1 VSKKQYY
8 YQIMT
13 SEQKIIQECRRK
25 NPRYQ
30 KLLFEQYAA
39 KMLGVC
45 SRYFFDKNEA
55 QDALMEG
62 FVKVFSN
69 IDKFRGEGSFE
80 GWIRRIM
87 VNTSLNI
94 YRKNLK
100 HYYHD
105 DISESQERIEDSN
118 QSYDHL
124 QVQDMLKLIHSLPP
138 GYRLVFNL
146 FEIEGYSHKEIADKL
161 EISENTSKSQLRKA
175 RHKLQYLLSIQK

>member
-1 VSKKQYY
+1 
-8 YQIMT
+8 MT
-13 SEQKIIQECRRK
+13 SEQKLIRELQGK

-30 KLLFEQYAA
+30 KLLFEQYAS

-45 SRYFFDKNEA
+45 TRYFNDINEA

-69 IDKFRGEGSFE
+69 IDKFRSEGSFE

-87 VNTSLNI
+87 VNTSLNLH
-94 YRKNLK
+94 RKNLK
-100 HYYHD
+100 HYYHVNID
-105 DISESQERIEDSN
+105 DTQDRIEDYR

-124 QVQDMLKLIHSLPP
+124 QVEDMLKMIHSLPA

-146 FEIEGYSHKEIADKL
+146 FEIEGFSHKEIANQL
-161 EISENTSKSQLRKA
+161 GISENTSKSQLRKA
-175 RHKLQYLLSIQK
+175 RLKLQGMLNKQN

>member
-1 VSKKQYY
+1 
-8 YQIMT
+8 MT
-13 SEQKIIQECRRK
+13 LEQKIIRECKRS

-30 KLLFEQYAA
+30 KLLFEQYAS

-45 SRYFFDKNEA
+45 SRYFHDKNEA

-62 FVKVFSN
+62 FVKIFSN

-87 VNTSLNI
+87 VNTSLNMH
-94 YRKNLK
+94 RKNLK
-100 HYYHD
+100 HYYHVD
-105 DISESQERIEDSN
+105 LGETQERIEDLN

-124 QVQDMLKLIHSLPP
+124 QVKDMLNMIKALAP

-146 FEIEGYSHKEIADKL
+146 FEIEGYSHREIAEKL
-161 EISENTSKSQLRKA
+161 SISENTSKSQLRKA
-175 RHKLQYLLSIQK
+175 RFRLQDMISKQN